1 MEEAIINGV
10 DISPDRVAVLLPVNM
25 MQRFL
30 RTTVEG
36 IVMINVTVIVGLIVR
51 MEHARKVKGL
61 MRLTIST
68 V

>member
-1 MEEAIINGV
+1 MEDPDLNGV
-10 DISPDRVAVLLPVNM
+10 DISPQWLAVLLPVKM
-25 MQRFL
+25 MQGCF